1 MAAESMYQAI
11 VIAYLPAS
19 ESSSKLDVQ
28 CHTQSGMRNYGNPA
42 MVSVNRLWAPP
53 TIKFKLYKMESDKY
67 RLTLSAWVH
76 NSEHSIINMNIN
88 F

>member
-28 CHTQSGMRNYGNPA
+28 CQSSHGKG
-42 MVSVNRLWAPP
+42 
-53 TIKFKLYKMESDKY
+53 
-67 RLTLSAWVH
+67 
-76 NSEHSIINMNIN
+76 
-88 F
+88 